1 MPVTATALLNRLRSR
16 LKLRH
21 LEALIALD
29 ELRNMGRAAK
39 TLGVTQPALSH
50 LLADM
55 ERLLE
60 TQLFLRHAKGVDP
73 TQVAKEIIP
82 IARRIMAATEECAER
97 IAINQKRETGLV
109 RVGSI
114 AAASGA
120 LLSHALPD
128 FAQRHPE
135 IQVQVS
141 TIVATSVDAIFA
153 DGEFDVI
160 CCRDRNVLPSEW
172 SFVPCVKDELVPIC
186 SPRHPLAG
194 REDVSLDELGQQV
207 WLQNHISTVARRR
220 FDELVE
226 RQGWKEVR
234 KVHILSQNSMLVA
247 SMLRQDTCITLVPRS
262 VLAPWLSDGLLYEIP
277 AGLQLMLPPLGYI
290 WRPAYAGP
298 ATQSLAATLSAPA
311 RRFENAC

>member
-1 MPVTATALLNRLRSR
+1 MPITATALLNRLRSR

-21 LEALIALD
+21 LEALITLD

-39 TLGVTQPALSH
+39 TLGITQPALSH

-73 TQVAKEIIP
+73 TQVTSEIIP

-97 IAINQKRETGLV
+97 ITINQKRETGLV

-120 LLSHALPD
+120 MLSHALPE
-128 FAQRHPE
+128 FAEHHPE

-141 TIVATSVDAIFA
+141 TIVAASDDAIFA
-153 DGEFDVI
+153 NGEFDVI
-160 CCRDRNVLPSEW
+160 CCRDRDILPDEW
-172 SFVPCVKDELVPIC
+172 SFVPCVQDELVPIC

-194 REDVSLDELGQQV
+194 REDVTLEELGQQV

-220 FDELVE
+220 FDELVD
-226 RQGWKEVR
+226 RQGWKEVQ

-247 SMLRQDTCITLVPRS
+247 SMLRQNSCITLVPRS
-262 VLAPWLSDGLLYEIP
+262 VLAPWLSDGLLCEIP
-277 AGLQLMLPPLGYI
+277 AGLQLKLPPLGYL
-290 WRPAYAGP
+290 WRPDHAG
-298 ATQSLAATLSAPA
+298 SAARYLVEVLNSPVVGQHHAS
-311 RRFENAC
+311 